1 MRPAMKASVA
11 FTAALV
17 ILLLASPIQASL
29 PRQQRRR
36 LTASAVAVSSSTA
49 RDGASV
55 SSTSQATSTGAP
67 AASIVV
73 AKGSGQG
80 TTINCEQEAKN
91 NETLYKEC
99 IKDKSNSNGT
109 ASAASVPSAGTT
121 TVPWA
126 NATRCTKPASAYQ
139 VKKDA
144 QGKPWG
150 WENNS
155 TSCALRDD
163 KGNATA

>member
-1 MRPAMKASVA
+1 M
-11 FTAALV
+11 
-17 ILLLASPIQASL
+17 
-29 PRQQRRR
+29 
-36 LTASAVAVSSSTA
+36 
-49 RDGASV
+49 

-80 TTINCEQEAKN
+80 TTVNCEQEAKN
-91 NETLYKEC
+91 NQTLYKEC
-99 IKDKSNSNGT
+99 IKDNENKDKSNSNGT

-126 NATRCTKPASAYQ
+126 TATRCTKPASAYQ

-155 TSCALRDD
+155 TSCALR
-163 KGNATA
+163 